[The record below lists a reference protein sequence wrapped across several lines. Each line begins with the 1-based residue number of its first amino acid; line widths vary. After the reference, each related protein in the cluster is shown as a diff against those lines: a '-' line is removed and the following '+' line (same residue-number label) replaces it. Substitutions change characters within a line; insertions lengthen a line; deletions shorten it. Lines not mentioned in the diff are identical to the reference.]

1 MKSYEDILH
10 LPHHVSPVRQQMT
23 MQERA
28 AQFAPFAALTGHS
41 AAITE
46 TARQTEQRVE
56 LDEYEIDALNARLQ
70 HRAARLHERP
80 QVSIT
85 YFQPDERKSGGSYV
99 TAAGVVKKIDA
110 DHQRLLLV
118 DGTRIPMEDMIAITL
133 SDFE

>member
-41 AAITE
+41 AAIAE

-70 HRAARLHERP
+70 HLAARLHERP